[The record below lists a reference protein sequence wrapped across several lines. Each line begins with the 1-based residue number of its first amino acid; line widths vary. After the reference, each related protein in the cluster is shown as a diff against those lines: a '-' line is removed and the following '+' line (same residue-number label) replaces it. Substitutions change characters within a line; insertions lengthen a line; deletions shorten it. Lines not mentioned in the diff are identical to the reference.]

1 MILKQKQG
9 GKRKEFELVNN
20 SALRVRE
27 KQSGELKEWTVNLE
41 NIGNNLV
48 YQEATRKRLY
58 IMASFLGAFLVFI
71 TIALFMSDD
80 IMGNLPVVIVSYL
93 IFGFVIAMSLLSPL
107 KKEIHLVGGAVN
119 LTFFQ
124 GSPSQE
130 AVSGFI
136 SEIIRLSRQLLLN
149 KYARID
155 ADLPEDTMTTQLN
168 WLKNRDLIS
177 EEEYRALKN
186 EYKTQRL
193 IKDF

>member
-9 GKRKEFELVNN
+9 GKRKEFELINN
-20 SALRVRE
+20 TALRVCE
-27 KQSGELKEWTVNLE
+27 KQSGERKEWTVNLE
-41 NIGNNLV
+41 TIGNNLI

-71 TIALFMSDD
+71 TVALIMSDD
-80 IMGNLPVVIVSYL
+80 ITGNLPVVIVSYL
-93 IFGFVIAMSLLSPL
+93 IFGFVITMSLLSPL

-124 GSPSQE
+124 DSPSQE
-130 AVSGFI
+130 EVNRFI
-136 SEIIRLSRQLLLN
+136 REIIRLSRQLLLN

-155 ADLPEDTMTTQLN
+155 ADLPEDTMMTQLN

-177 EEEYRALKN
+177 EEEYSGLKS
-186 EYKTQRL
+186 EYKTRRL
-193 IKDF
+193 IKDY

>member
-9 GKRKEFELVNN
+9 GKRKEFELINCT
-20 SALRVRE
+20 ALRVRE

-41 NIGNNLV
+41 TIGNNLI

-71 TIALFMSDD
+71 TVALFMSDD
-80 IMGNLPVVIVSYL
+80 ITGNLPVVIVSYL
-93 IFGFVIAMSLLSPL
+93 IFGFVITMSLFSPL

-124 GSPSQE
+124 DSPSQE
-130 AVSGFI
+130 EVSRFI

-149 KYARID
+149 KYAKID
-155 ADLPEDTMTTQLN
+155 ADLPEETMMIQLN

-177 EEEYRALKN
+177 EEEYSDLKN
-186 EYKTQRL
+186 EYKTRRL
-193 IKDF
+193 IKDY